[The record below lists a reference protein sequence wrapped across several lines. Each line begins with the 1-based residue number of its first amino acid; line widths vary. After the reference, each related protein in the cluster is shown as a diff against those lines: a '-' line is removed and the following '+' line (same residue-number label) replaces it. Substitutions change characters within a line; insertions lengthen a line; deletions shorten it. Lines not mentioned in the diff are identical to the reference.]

1 MSTGFVGRSPRGAF
15 ALGLTVGA
23 VLATAAFA
31 WLERDSSQS
40 RFAGDATLDG
50 NATLPQW
57 HRGAASGDVASAVR
71 VSMQFLGAPGEPSPT
86 LAPAGAAVTD
96 RGSGA
101 MLARAEEHR
110 RKREFR
116 QACELYAA
124 VAKDGAMTADAWAD
138 FADAQASLAGHIAG
152 EPARAIA
159 AALALEPRHPKAL
172 WLKAS
177 LAHEEGRYADA
188 LATWK
193 LLLAVVPADSSDARI
208 VEANIAEASRL
219 AAG

>member
-15 ALGLTVGA
+15 ALGLTIGA
-23 VLATAAFA
+23 ALATAAFA
-31 WLERDSSQS
+31 WLERDPSQALAA
-40 RFAGDATLDG
+40 RDATLDG

-71 VSMQFLGAPGEPSPT
+71 VSLQFLAAPGVTSPT
-86 LAPAGAAVTD
+86 RAPAGATATD
-96 RGSGA
+96 GGSA
-101 MLARAEEHR
+101 ATLARAEEHR

-124 VAKDGAMTADAWAD
+124 VAKQGAMTADAWAD
-138 FADAQASLAGHIAG
+138 YADAQASLAGHIAG
-152 EPARAIA
+152 EPAKAIA

-172 WLKAS
+172 WLEAS
-177 LAHEEGRYADA
+177 LAHEEGRYTDA

-193 LLLAVVPADSSDARI
+193 QLQAVVPADSSDARI
-208 VEANIAEASRL
+208 VEANIAEATRL
-219 AAG
+219 ASG